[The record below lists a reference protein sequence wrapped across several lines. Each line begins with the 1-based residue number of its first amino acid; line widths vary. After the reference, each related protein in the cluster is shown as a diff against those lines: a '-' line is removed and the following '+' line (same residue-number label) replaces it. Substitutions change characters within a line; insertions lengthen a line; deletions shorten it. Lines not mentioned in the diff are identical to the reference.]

1 MLLGRV
7 DALKSCL
14 EEEREKSKHLT
25 DKEKE
30 ESEHTN
36 VMRCDI
42 ILACYFRLILLVIE
56 RG

>member
-42 ILACYFRLILLVIE
+42 ILACYFRLILLVY
-56 RG
+56 